1 MRLSRDRFEGC
12 THVFESHHHDYK
24 RARAV
29 LAKYKVPTEVAL
41 ATVRYRPAKP
51 PQYQLNG
58 RDGPAV
64 HGAQLDADTHPKLL
78 GDGAFTQQALR
89 NLLQHNDLGAHHPTK
104 DAFKAYDPNDT
115 GFVDTDMLR
124 TIFSSLGYG
133 EITDDDLAVLIETAD
148 TDCDGRISLDDFR
161 AMCARRILLR
171 PRSLRLSFA
180 NPVRKAA
187 HGSA

>member
-1 MRLSRDRFEGC
+1 MSRCGLACAFVCALTASRRTGTGYVDNATLRSIFE
-12 THVFESHHHDYK
+12 
-24 RARAV
+24 
-29 LAKYKVPTEVAL
+29 
-41 ATVRYRPAKP
+41 
-51 PQYQLNG
+51 N
-58 RDGPAV
+58 
-64 HGAQLDADTHPKLL
+64 
-78 GDGAFTQQALR
+78 
-89 NLLQHNDLGAHHPTK
+89 
-104 DAFKAYDPNDT
+104 
-115 GFVDTDMLR
+115 
-124 TIFSSLGYG
+124 LGYG